1 MSAVLFVLLEIGI
14 AVGVWRLADRA
25 RKQQLTARSAALFAG
40 GCAVL
45 LLMLIATDWP
55 LTDWPTPEINAFWDE
70 HGVLSGTVQSV
81 LLFGVGLLSY
91 EAGQLRAQERLDE
104 SVTAAGLGGIV
115 DHVVDAEVGLA
126 FLSSPQPP
134 DAHGWVWSPGK
145 PLQWLRQGRD
155 RLSRSAPDRTGDPRT
170 WPATLPE
177 TDEPGWRKELVDQCI
192 RRLLVVIRDWT
203 PVIATSRNGTRVLVA
218 VAELRKD
225 LVELEAHLD
234 GDRQVVEPMLVSLRS
249 RARLLAYFLE
259 LKSGA
264 DPLRPEVLDQ
274 LRPAAGDARV
284 LGVGGRPVG
293 ARPVR
298 RRVDQG
304 PAGGD
309 RGPQRGRA
317 DPVEHV
323 GQLGPRSSRA
333 GGRTPTSTPC
343 RAACSLS
350 DARASAS
357 AAARSCSGGTSPPP
371 GDADRLCA
379 AANRR
384 TAVSASPRAAA
395 TPPPTRRHWATA
407 NVCPRRS
414 LWSSA
419 SASRRPASA
428 RSPCARAARAS
439 VMLASRT
446 TVGRRWPATPS
457 ASTANARAVSAVAV
471 VERDLRQGVEHI
483 GGAGQVAVRAHDCQL
498 GLVGTPLAL
507 EVPAVGPGH
516 REQAQCLGRERVEVE
531 LLGLGGR
538 LRGQREPVGELTA
551 EHQLCGEEGASGAGG
566 DPVAVPLGEGQG
578 RRARR
583 SMPGRGR

>member
-1 MSAVLFVLLEIGI
+1 MSAVVFVLLEIGI
-14 AVGVWRLADRA
+14 AFGVWRLADRA

-115 DHVVDAEVGLA
+115 DHVVDVEVGLA

-264 DPLRPEVLDQ
+264 DPLRPEVLDSFDP
-274 LRPAAGDARV
+274 LPATPASLEWAADPS
-284 LGVGGRPVG
+284 GRDLFG
-293 ARPVR
+293 AEWTKDLQV
-298 RRVDQG
+298 
-304 PAGGD
+304 ATEALSA
-309 RGPQRGRA
+309 GRA

-323 GQLGPRSSRA
+323 GQLGPRRSRA
-333 GGRTPTSTPC
+333 GARRPTST
-343 RAACSLS
+343 RAGAACSPS

-357 AAARSCSGGTSPPP
+357 AAARSWSGGTSPPP

-379 AANRR
+379 AANSR

-395 TPPPTRRHWATA
+395 TQPPTRRHWATA

-419 SASRRPASA
+419 SASRRPASGEVALREGRPRQRDARVARDRRQALAGDAERLDGERAGRVSPSPSSRAISARVLSTSAVRA
-428 RSPCARAARAS
+428 RSPFARTTAS
-439 VMLASRT
+439 LAS
-446 TVGRRWPATPS
+446 W
-457 ASTANARAVSAVAV
+457 
-471 VERDLRQGVEHI
+471 
-483 GGAGQVAVRAHDCQL
+483 
-498 GLVGTPLAL
+498 
-507 EVPAVGPGH
+507 
-516 REQAQCLGRERVEVE
+516 
-531 LLGLGGR
+531 
-538 LRGQREPVGELTA
+538 
-551 EHQLCGEEGASGAGG
+551 
-566 DPVAVPLGEGQG
+566 
-578 RRARR
+578 ARR
-583 SMPGRGR
+583 SPSKSPL

>member
-1 MSAVLFVLLEIGI
+1 MSAVVFVLLEIGI
-14 AVGVWRLADRA
+14 AIGVWRLADRA

-115 DHVVDAEVGLA
+115 DHVVDVEVGLA

-177 TDEPGWRKELVDQCI
+177 TDEPGWRTELVDQCI

-225 LVELEAHLD
+225 LVELEAHLG

-264 DPLRPEVLDQ
+264 DPLRPEVLD
-274 LRPAAGDARV
+274 RF
-284 LGVGGRPVG
+284 
-293 ARPVR
+293 
-298 RRVDQG
+298 
-304 PAGGD
+304 
-309 RGPQRGRA
+309 
-317 DPVEHV
+317 DP
-323 GQLGPRSSRA
+323 L
-333 GGRTPTSTPC
+333 
-343 RAACSLS
+343 
-350 DARASAS
+350 
-357 AAARSCSGGTSPPP
+357 
-371 GDADRLCA
+371 
-379 AANRR
+379 
-384 TAVSASPRAAA
+384 
-395 TPPPTRRHWATA
+395 
-407 NVCPRRS
+407 
-414 LWSSA
+414 
-419 SASRRPASA
+419 
-428 RSPCARAARAS
+428 
-439 VMLASRT
+439 
-446 TVGRRWPATPS
+446 PATP
-457 ASTANARAVSAVAV
+457 ASLEWAADPSG
-471 VERDLRQGVEHI
+471 RDLF
-483 GGAGQVAVRAHDCQL
+483 GAEWTKDLEAATQALSRA
-498 GLVGTPLAL
+498 
-507 EVPAVGPGH
+507 
-516 REQAQCLGRERVEVE
+516 
-531 LLGLGGR
+531 
-538 LRGQREPVGELTA
+538 
-551 EHQLCGEEGASGAGG
+551 S
-566 DPVAVPLGEGQG
+566 
-578 RRARR
+578 
-583 SMPGRGR
+583 